1 MVSHDRYLIERV
13 CDSTWALFGDGKLT
27 NLPGGIDEYLRRRAE
42 LSGGQRRAVVD
53 LGEPKAADVV
63 AAPKVDS
70 ATRRRLE
77 KEMKSLERKMEKLR
91 DQIAEL
97 HERMAANA
105 TDVAA
110 LTELTTESSLIRE
123 DIEAYELQW
132 MELAEQLES

>member
-1 MVSHDRYLIERV
+1 
-13 CDSTWALFGDGKLT
+13 
-27 NLPGGIDEYLRRRAE
+27 
-42 LSGGQRRAVVD
+42 
-53 LGEPKAADVV
+53 
-63 AAPKVDS
+63 
-70 ATRRRLE
+70 
-77 KEMKSLERKMEKLR
+77 MKSLERKMEKLR

>member
-1 MVSHDRYLIERV
+1 M